1 MRLPFVALFS
11 IVASM
16 ACTGYAHSDHDHAL
30 HAREFVD
37 DLSSQLSD
45 ISTRY
50 LVSALGE
57 RLERRRKSPRK
68 CCRTCGKE
76 FPNTEWASR
85 LLPTLTIVQP
95 CKRSPPIL
103 ETSTSQ
109 TRAHRRIARRPRVL
123 ACWLPVL
130 IDLGP
135 GSQLR
140 WDGWAKGGRTVAWF
154 GDPMAGMEDQDFAC
168 AGYDRP
174 RRFPFNRV
182 WLSTATV
189 ARVLSPICA
198 PTDRP
203 TALAHRAVPCTVDT
217 AAISSMHVKTEHHH
231 RSESRQT
238 AGCTDT
244 LLADGRTEEGV
255 AKTCG

>member
-1 MRLPFVALFS
+1 
-11 IVASM
+11 
-16 ACTGYAHSDHDHAL
+16 
-30 HAREFVD
+30 
-37 DLSSQLSD
+37 
-45 ISTRY
+45 
-50 LVSALGE
+50 
-57 RLERRRKSPRK
+57 
-68 CCRTCGKE
+68 
-76 FPNTEWASR
+76 
-85 LLPTLTIVQP
+85 
-95 CKRSPPIL
+95 
-103 ETSTSQ
+103 
-109 TRAHRRIARRPRVL
+109 
-123 ACWLPVL
+123 
-130 IDLGP
+130 
-135 GSQLR
+135 
-140 WDGWAKGGRTVAWF
+140 
-154 GDPMAGMEDQDFAC
+154 MAGMEDQDFAC

-255 AKTCG
+255 AKTCGPGPSPHARIDIGPKTPIIAIAHHYDRSSRPSTIGRRFHPSCSSALPGHLLAIPIHPYIRPPVHPCVSSSLLVSAPRSASSTTLLLSMPLSILRT